1 MHSRWSLY
9 ILTLRGITSQ
19 SFLFK
24 TASVIFFPPGVIFLK
39 FNSEDGWTR
48 LTLSEAPHYPQVDWF
63 VQSSNFMIIRIKRKH
78 PCVKQYTCWESSK
91 YEIWSPKGQFISL
104 ASPSSSSPTTNTHK
118 YAHVRSNSQLLAE
131 IYVLFETPGP
141 SSGFS
146 LCFKTFSPPT
156 PLGFQFTCQ
165 VFNLLWKPC
174 FYCTS
179 WVSWPALDPGSSEV
193 ELHML
198 CMYMCAYVFVCILN
212 CAWCEMRVND
222 WLLKL
227 ESLSWEKIDLHQTT

>member
-146 LCFKTFSPPT
+146 LCFKYFLTPNPP
-156 PLGFQFTCQ
+156 
-165 VFNLLWKPC
+165 
-174 FYCTS
+174 
-179 WVSWPALDPGSSEV
+179 WVSVHLSSVQPPLEALFLLHILGILASSGSWEFRGGATHA
-193 ELHML
+193 LHV
-198 CMYMCAYVFVCILN
+198 YVCI
-212 CAWCEMRVND
+212 CVCVH
-222 WLLKL
+222 
-227 ESLSWEKIDLHQTT
+227 S